1 MSKRAN
7 VVKTFVAVVDCGQ
20 PVFAE
25 EAISEK
31 VRMQRYRRDKNAG
44 RPFFSDSINTFL
56 TERDS
61 RVDGTPERRRH
72 CRDTIAAPPHGAN
85 QPLGW
90 E

>member
-44 RPFFSDSINTFL
+44 RPLYSD
-56 TERDS
+56 
-61 RVDGTPERRRH
+61 
-72 CRDTIAAPPHGAN
+72 
-85 QPLGW
+85 
-90 E
+90 